1 MPKVIAL
8 VGQKGGSG
16 KSMLAVS
23 LAVEAARAGLSV
35 TVVDVDPQGTAAR
48 WGDRREAETPKVVSA
63 QISRLTQSLGDLFTD
78 WIIVDSQ
85 GRASEDILRLGRL
98 ADMVLIPCRPTVSD
112 IETLPEVVDILK
124 LAKAMGYSRLVWNQA
139 RDAADS
145 RIAGG
150 AGLVEEA
157 GLSIVPHVIVQR
169 VLHADALVAGMTAAE
184 VEPSS
189 KAAAEIAAL
198 FNWVRERV

>member
-35 TVVDVDPQGTAAR
+35 TVVDVDPQGTATR
-48 WGDRREAETPKVVSA
+48 WGDRREAEAPKVVSA
-63 QISRLTQSLGDLFTD
+63 QIGRLTHVVGDLFTD
-78 WIIVDSQ
+78 WVIVDSQ
-85 GRASEDILRLGRL
+85 GRASEDILRLGRMS
-98 ADMVLIPCRPTVSD
+98 DMVLIPCRPTVSD

-124 LAKAMGYSRLVWNQA
+124 LAKAVGYSRLVWNQA
-139 RDAADS
+139 RDVADS

-157 GLSIVPHVIVQR
+157 GLSIAPHVIVQR
-169 VLHADALVAGMTAAE
+169 VLHADALVAGMTASE
-184 VEPSS
+184 VEPGS

>member
-1 MPKVIAL
+1 
-8 VGQKGGSG
+8 
-16 KSMLAVS
+16 MLATS

-35 TVVDVDPQGTAAR
+35 TVVDVDPQGTASR

-63 QISRLTQSLGDLFTD
+63 QIGRLTHIVGDLFTD
-78 WIIVDSQ
+78 WIVVDSQ
-85 GRASEDILRLGRL
+85 GRASEDILRLGRM
-98 ADMVLIPCRPTVSD
+98 ADMVLVPCRPTVSD
-112 IETLPEVVDILK
+112 IETLTEVVDILK
-124 LAKAMGYSRLVWNQA
+124 LAKALGYSRLVWNQA

-150 AGLVEEA
+150 AALVEEA

-169 VLHADALVAGMTAAE
+169 VLHADSMVAGMTASE
-184 VEPSS
+184 IEPAS
-189 KAAAEIAAL
+189 KAATEIAAL